1 MIHYGLSVHG
11 WPSGHAVD
19 SEDAISMAEE
29 QGIKVMIE
37 KFPLEK
43 VADAVEHMMS
53 GKVRFRAVLTMD

>member
-1 MIHYGLSVHG
+1 MIPKGLSVHG

-19 SEDAISMAEE
+19 SEDAIKVAQE
-29 QGIKVMIE
+29 QNVKVMVE